1 MDDMSNEIDRRK
13 VKREQFINDLMGF
26 HAAVGTPLMRLPTI
40 NGLEVD
46 LLGLFESVTGLGGW
60 ERVSDNNQW
69 PDVVSK
75 LELPNACVNS
85 SVALKQIY
93 LRFLD
98 KYEKTHFVHKVR
110 GEPEDEVDFNIR
122 RMNKQSARTLYG
134 VPTTYNNDQHRLT
147 EEQRLLLGLNALSER
162 DKYEKLQLSLISP
175 LPNEQD
181 FAINVCSLLSLQAY
195 DHPVRLIKSP
205 RLLVN
210 LLAHAG
216 VFSDIYFKDY
226 MCELYQK
233 DRGHEIKNFWINSLK
248 HDALVWITN
257 EANFTGSRD
266 EDCLMVEFP
275 ERSYMTE
282 NLTNCDFFIERVC
295 HIARIIVNLTQ
306 HGDNSAFIATD
317 MTAVRFI
324 LLCCDCRYKKISE
337 LGWDM
342 LYSIAS
348 KMCIRTLGFKE
359 IMFIVKENVLSED
372 ISEIL
377 ASLRVLS
384 EIAKVDVNKV
394 PLLDCID
401 QEMFSKLC
409 TYLTLQDVVIIL
421 CTLEALYALSQ
432 LDKIFCDM
440 IVRTTGSL
448 SVLVLL
454 LKFRVPL
461 SASFGTWKNIR
472 VLETIVSEDGT
483 RNLAEKDLGA
493 LSVRP
498 PDLPYPYYN
507 SVPPMEAY
515 RRVDNIANCCLTGEC
530 RRSQKD
536 DGGSTSKDVITLQTS
551 PRKNSLLCNALRNCV
566 PNGIKPVTVST
577 VGPAITLKAHLE
589 EPVTK
594 IVKISNPGNQS
605 LINTVKNM
613 SHMNPSL
620 LKNVGFVT
628 KKMVLNG
635 KEFVVATPMSPPSKS
650 SDESNSSNSDDM
662 QDKIVTNNHSGSEES
677 MDSVKNNG
685 EIIKK
690 ELVNE
695 VSATKVDVLDSQLCD
710 IVNVDGRKQVADMKV
725 GVLESKHDGGAD
737 KPEKMAPVMNG
748 IQGEVKV
755 NGVPE
760 PDDFLCEWRGC
771 LRKFKTPNG
780 VYIHI
785 CSSHC
790 PQSMLEGKCLWGSCN
805 AGKMVYRIL
814 IKHIQ
819 REHCHSETMLPIK
832 VRAAIR
838 PRPHP
843 SQARGQPPLSSSAPP
858 PLMPPPLP
866 PSSAPVVM
874 TAPAPEQF
882 NPSMIPPPA
891 PQMLPP
897 PPQQHPPPPVP
908 PLPSQAPY
916 GGQFPPRYYGPPPL
930 ATTPAGDRIAESV
943 RLTSALILRNLAVA
957 CPTARRRLLLHE
969 QQIVEA
975 AALDSEASRA
985 AAECL
990 SYLWT

>member
-1 MDDMSNEIDRRK
+1 
-13 VKREQFINDLMGF
+13 MGF

-40 NGLEVD
+40 NGQEVD

-69 PDVVSK
+69 PEVVSK
-75 LELPNACVNS
+75 LELPDACVNS

-110 GEPEDEVDFNIR
+110 GETEDEVEFNIR

-162 DKYEKLQLSLISP
+162 DKFEKLQLSLISP

-181 FAINVCSLLSLQAY
+181 FAINVCSLLSLHAY
-195 DHPVRLIKSP
+195 DHPVRLSKSP
-205 RLLVN
+205 RLLSN

-216 VFSDIYFKDY
+216 VFSDVYFKDF
-226 MCELYQK
+226 MCEVYQK
-233 DRGHEIKNFWINSLK
+233 DRGHDMKSFWINSLK
-248 HDALVWITN
+248 HDALVWISN
-257 EANFTGSRD
+257 EANFTGTQD
-266 EDCLMVEFP
+266 EDCLMVDFP

-295 HIARIIVNLTQ
+295 QIARIIVNLTQ
-306 HGDNSAFIATD
+306 HVDNSNFLAAD

-324 LLCCDCRYKKISE
+324 LLCCDCRFKKVSE

-372 ISEIL
+372 ISEVL

-384 EIAKVDVNKV
+384 EIAKVDVNKT
-394 PLLDCID
+394 PLMDCID
-401 QEMFSKLC
+401 HDMFSKLC

-432 LDKIFCDM
+432 LDTIFCDM

-472 VLETIVSEDGT
+472 VLETLVSEDGS

-498 PDLPYPYYN
+498 PELPYPYYLNN
-507 SVPPMEAY
+507 SVPAMEAY

-536 DGGSTSKDVITLQTS
+536 DGGSTSKENVITLQTS

-594 IVKISNPGNQS
+594 IVKITNPGNQS
-605 LINTVKNM
+605 LLNTVKNM
-613 SHMNPSL
+613 SNANPSL

-628 KKMVLNG
+628 KKMMLNG

-650 SDESNSSNSDDM
+650 SEESNSSNSDDF

-677 MDSVKNNG
+677 MDSIKNNG
-685 EIIKK
+685 EVIKK
-690 ELVNE
+690 DLVGKGINRDGENE
-695 VSATKVDVLDSQLCD
+695 VEIVDYKQADS
-710 IVNVDGRKQVADMKV
+710 GKQVGEMKIAV
-725 GVLESKHDGGAD
+725 DESKPGGD
-737 KPEKMAPVMNG
+737 KMEKSAPLMNG

-760 PDDFLCEWRGC
+760 PDNFLCEWRGC

-780 VYIHI
+780 VYVHI
-785 CSSHC
+785 CSAHC
-790 PQSMLEGKCLWGSCN
+790 PQSMLEGKCLWGSCT

-843 SQARGQPPLSSSAPP
+843 SQARGQPPLSSRAQP

-866 PSSAPVVM
+866 PAPVVM

-882 NPSMIPPPA
+882 NPSMVPSA
-891 PQMLPP
+891 PQMPP

-916 GGQFPPRYYGPPPL
+916 GAQFPPRYYGPPPL

-943 RLTSALILRNLAVA
+943 RLTSALILRNLAIS
-957 CPTARRRLLLHE
+957 CPTARRRLLVHE